1 MEIKILNL
9 LISFSYPDNSSI
21 PDGPNSFL
29 NDNEEQTY
37 KDNKD
42 GEISWEH

>member
-9 LISFSYPDNSSI
+9 LISFSYTDNSSL

-29 NDNEEQTY
+29 NDNEE
-37 KDNKD
+37 
-42 GEISWEH
+42 